1 MNYRTHSEWGK
12 LVHDWA
18 GEGVDHVVEVG
29 GPGTLAQSINAVRIG
44 GHIHLIGV
52 LTGFAGDVPTATLM
66 SKQAR
71 LQGLIVG
78 SRRMQ
83 MEFVRALDEA
93 AFRPVIDRCFALDQL
108 ADAFRLQERGGHFGK
123 IAVTF

>member
-1 MNYRTHSEWGK
+1 MTGPVKASTI
-12 LVHDWA
+12 
-18 GEGVDHVVEVG
+18 VVEVG
-29 GPGTLAQSINAVRIG
+29 GPGTLAQSIDAVRIG

-83 MEFVRALDEA
+83 MELVRALDEA

-108 ADAFRLQERGGHFGK
+108 AMLSPSGKGRAFRQDCR
-123 IAVTF
+123 TF

>member
-1 MNYRTHSEWGK
+1 MGK

-18 GEGVDHVVEVG
+18 GEGVDHVIEVG
-29 GPGTLAQSINAVRIG
+29 GPGTLAQSIDAVRIG
-44 GHIHLIGV
+44 GHIGLIGV

-83 MEFVRALDEA
+83 TEFVRALDDA
-93 AFRPVIDRCFALDQL
+93 AFRPVVDRTFALDEL
-108 ADAFRLQERGGHFGK
+108 ADAFRYQESGDHFGK